1 LTRVDP
7 SHPDAWYLLGHIEEK
22 ENNLPKAIEA
32 YRMAVAAKPDLVD
45 AHFNLAFL
53 YRSEGNVP
61 EAVKRFEEVIR
72 LRPEYAEAHLNLGG
86 LYTSM
91 NRLNDAEE
99 EYDMAEAHYSLGLFY
114 ELHRKDLARALAQYR
129 KYLELGGKDE
139 RVVRIIQQAGR

>member
-1 LTRVDP
+1 
-7 SHPDAWYLLGHIEEK
+7 
-22 ENNLPKAIEA
+22 
-32 YRMAVAAKPDLVD
+32 MAVAAKPDLVD

-99 EYDMAEAHYSLGLFY
+99 EYETAASLKPNMAEAHYSLGLFY
-114 ELHRKDLARALAQYR
+114 ELHRKDLTRALAQYR